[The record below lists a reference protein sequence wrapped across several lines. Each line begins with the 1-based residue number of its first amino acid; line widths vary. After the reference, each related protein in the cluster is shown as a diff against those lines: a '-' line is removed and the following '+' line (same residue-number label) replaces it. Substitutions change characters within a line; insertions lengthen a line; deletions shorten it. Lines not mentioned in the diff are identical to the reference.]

1 MHGLRPAHTLRLIAL
16 TLVTLVLLAA
26 CGGAAPAEGDARTLP
41 VTLCFS
47 TTAEG
52 ASTGGQCSTATLTIP
67 ELDD

>member
-26 CGGAAPAEGDARTLP
+26 CGGASPAAGDVRMLP

-52 ASTGGQCSTATLTIP
+52 ASTGGQCSTATLAIP
-67 ELDD
+67 KPGE